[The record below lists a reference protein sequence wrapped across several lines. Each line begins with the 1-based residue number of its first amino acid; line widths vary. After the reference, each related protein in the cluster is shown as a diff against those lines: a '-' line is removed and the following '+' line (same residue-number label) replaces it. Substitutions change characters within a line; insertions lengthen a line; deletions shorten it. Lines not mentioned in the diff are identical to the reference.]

1 MLFDRSS
8 LRELS
13 VAALI
18 AVASTCSTAPL
29 AEPLKPATAKN
40 DASLRAELV
49 FWESVRDT
57 QNADEL
63 RAYLGAYPNGRFS
76 ALARLRIKALLGP
89 SGEGTEAIAATQ
101 APASASGAT
110 GAKEGATTATK
121 ATTAADRLQAGDSFR
136 DCELC
141 PEMVVVPPGSFEM
154 GSDRN
159 RPEEKPSH
167 RVSIPGAFAIGTHEI
182 TVAQWDACLKEGGC
196 RHSPE
201 PGSDGRLPMA
211 NVSWNDAQDYLKWLR
226 EKTARDYRLPSEAEW
241 EYAARAGSRSNYWW
255 GNEKGAGRANC
266 SDCGSP
272 FGGREASPAG
282 SFAANA
288 FGLHDMHGNVWEWT
302 EDCWNPSYRGAP
314 ADGKAWLRGDCLS
327 RVLRGGSW
335 ALDHEYMRS
344 SRRSRYDRD
353 VRYYVNG
360 FRVVRPVEAPAATA
374 SGDPAFESAVMKA
387 ANTVFSNT
395 PKSASGA
402 QAFIVDPLIDGLA
415 GAESAAT
422 RRMESVIVEV
432 ARRNHPAF
440 AVEEFTPSNASTAR
454 FAVVGTFTGVNKQR
468 ETSGTREAFRVC
480 LVLLDLKAGKVAA
493 NAKEFAQPSGV
504 DITPTKFFQDSPVW
518 IADPPTQAY
527 IRTCQT
533 TKPGDPIDPVYL
545 QQIKA
550 AALINEAVDAYE
562 KGQYERSRN
571 LFASA
576 SRTAGGDQLRTYIG
590 LYLSSWKTGAKEQTV
605 DAIAKIVDFG
615 LNSSRLAIKFPFQ
628 PGSAALQTGSKDAA
642 PHELWLAQIARES
655 TRRGICLEII
665 GHTDVIGPK
674 ALNQRLAARRAE
686 YIKQRLDGLAP
697 DLARRTIA
705 AGKGADENLVGSRT
719 GDARDE
725 LDRRIEF
732 AVFQCSAAR

>member
-1 MLFDRSS
+1 MSFDRSS
-8 LRELS
+8 FRVFS
-13 VAALI
+13 VAALV
-18 AVASTCSTAPL
+18 AVASTWSTAPL
-29 AEPLKPATAKN
+29 AEPVKPAAAK
-40 DASLRAELV
+40 DDVSFRAELV

-57 QNADEL
+57 QNASEL
-63 RAYLGAYPNGRFS
+63 QAYLSAYPTGRFS
-76 ALARLRIKALLGP
+76 ALARLRIKALDDQAKA
-89 SGEGTEAIAATQ
+89 GEGREAGGAMRTT
-101 APASASGAT
+101 APASGAA
-110 GAKEGATTATK
+110 GGKERATTAT
-121 ATTAADRLQAGDSFR
+121 TTVDRLQAGDSFR

-167 RVSIPGAFAIGTHEI
+167 RVTIPGAFAIGTHEI
-182 TVAQWDACLKEGGC
+182 TVAQWDACLKEGEC

-201 PGSDGRLPMA
+201 PGRDGRLPMA
-211 NVSWNDAQDYLKWLR
+211 NVSWNDVQDYLKWLR
-226 EKTARDYRLPSEAEW
+226 GKTGQDYRLPSEAEW
-241 EYAARAGSRSNYWW
+241 EYAARAGSKSNYWW
-255 GNEKGAGRANC
+255 GNEKGAQRANC
-266 SDCGSP
+266 TDCDSP
-272 FGGREASPAG
+272 FDGKDASPAG

-288 FGLHDMHGNVWEWT
+288 FGLYDVHGNVWEWT

-314 ADGKAWLRGDCLS
+314 ADGKPWLRGDCLS

-374 SGDPAFESAVMKA
+374 SGDPAFESAVTKA
-387 ANTVFSNT
+387 ANTVFSNA
-395 PKSASGA
+395 PKSASGS
-402 QAFIVDPLIDGLA
+402 QAFIVDPLIDGLS

-422 RRMESVIVEV
+422 RRMEAVIVEAV
-432 ARRNHPAF
+432 RGSHPSF
-440 AVEEFTPSNASTAR
+440 TVEEFTPPNAATAQ

-493 NAKEFAQPSGV
+493 NAKEFARPAGV

-518 IADPPTQAY
+518 IADPATQAY

-545 QQIKA
+545 QQLKA
-550 AALINEAVDAYE
+550 AALISEAVDAYE
-562 KGQYERSRN
+562 KGQYEDARN

-576 SRTAGGDQLRTYIG
+576 SQTAGGDQLRTYIG
-590 LYLSSWKTGAKEQTV
+590 LYLSSWKLGAKEQTAA
-605 DAIAKIVDFG
+605 AIAKVVDFG
-615 LNSSRLAIKFPFQ
+615 LNSSRLAIKFPFK
-628 PGSAALQTGSKDAA
+628 PGSTALQTGSKDAA
-642 PHELWLAQIARES
+642 PHELWLAEIARET
-655 TRRGICLEII
+655 TRRGVCLEIT
-665 GHTDVIGPK
+665 GHTHAVGPK
-674 ALNQRLAARRAE
+674 ALNQRLTVRRAE
-686 YIKQRLDGLAP
+686 YIKQRLEGLAP

-705 AGKGADENLVGSRT
+705 AGKGADENLVGS
-719 GDARDE
+719 GSEDARDE

-732 AVFQCSAAR
+732 AVFQCKATR